1 MDENLDLA
9 VLEVSEEIEHA
20 LSPAMKRILAAL
32 RRLRE
37 EGEDAR

>member
-1 MDENLDLA
+1 MAENLDLA
-9 VLEVSEEIEHA
+9 ALEVPEEIEHA

-37 EGEDAR
+37 ARDE